1 MYKSF
6 YQLQTNPF
14 SLTPDPKFCYSHSG
28 YMQAREY
35 LDYALKLGEGLVM
48 VTGRPGTGKTTL
60 IESFLATLNMGR
72 VNAVRIA
79 ASNLDAEDLLRAVA
93 YAYNLKAEGK
103 DKATLRHHIKQFF
116 EEQLRS
122 GRRALLIIDEA
133 QGLPRPALEELRLLA
148 DLQTGSRQLLQLFLV
163 GQEQLR
169 EQMSYPEMDHFQQ
182 RVIANYHLVP
192 LDLMESRAYMEFR
205 LHQAGWQGDP
215 EITGNA
221 VLDIYR
227 FSRGVPRHIN
237 KLCNRL
243 LLLGYGMGS
252 HKLDSGEV
260 QTIAA
265 EMDAELLR
273 PMASNQPDDAA
284 IAEMLEIPEITPELL
299 LDLAIRVKEQVPT
312 GAAVPA
318 ESTDE
323 VRSAEHLTGHDT
335 AELFPPAMAPDLA
348 VIPEPAS
355 LTAPAGSS
363 DHAVFRDSLNDQS
376 KLRTALTGWQEN
388 LAPLAA
394 MLIVGA
400 VSISVA
406 MDNPEETVSQ
416 QDVRLVVEQEL
427 PDSLS
432 TGTDT
437 GTGMQQMIVLG
448 IPTTDSQQIPAQ
460 QIMVAEAVLPDVSQA
475 VSAPGDAT
483 LQQVLDEELPAT
495 AAGPV
500 PVQIALLS
508 VTDEMTEVSI
518 LPAQDVAEQAP
529 VDNVVAD
536 ITSVTDMTAE
546 NELQA
551 DVLRAAEIE
560 GLIAQGQR
568 ALKEDRLLTPAQD
581 SAYIYFQSTLKLE
594 PDNAEA
600 AEGMEQI
607 VEQYVLLANKAL
619 AKQKRIMADRYI
631 ARGLSIQPDNSKL
644 LALKEVMQVASES
657 SDVPVTSLVLEDGAA
672 SQGEGT
678 RKGMNNLFTRLKA
691 FFDSHAKVR
700 SEILATN
707 QQTSSSL
714 YE

>member
-35 LDYALKLGEGLVM
+35 LDYALKLGEGFVM

-148 DLQTGSRQLLQLFLV
+148 DLQTGARQLLQLFLV

-205 LHQAGWQGDP
+205 LLQAGWQGDP
-215 EITGNA
+215 EITGEA
-221 VLDIYR
+221 VLDIFR

-260 QTIAA
+260 QAIAV

-284 IAEMLEIPEITPELL
+284 IAEMLEIPEITPDLL
-299 LDLAIRVKEQVPT
+299 SDLAIRVEEQVPT

-318 ESTDE
+318 VSTDE
-323 VRSAEHLTGHDT
+323 VRSAAEHLTSHDT
-335 AELFPPAMAPDLA
+335 AELLPPAMAPELA

-355 LTAPAGSS
+355 LSTPAGSP
-363 DHAVFRDSLNDQS
+363 DHAVLRESLNDQS
-376 KLRTALTGWQEN
+376 KLRTAITGWQEN

-406 MDNPEETVSQ
+406 MDNPEDTVSQ
-416 QDVRLVVEQEL
+416 QDARLVVELEL
-427 PDSLS
+427 PDTLS
-432 TGTDT
+432 TDT
-437 GTGMQQMIVLG
+437 GTGMQQMIALS
-448 IPTTDSQQIPAQ
+448 IPATDTQQTPAQ

-475 VSAPGDAT
+475 LPAPEDAT

-508 VTDEMTEVSI
+508 VTDEMTEVPT
-518 LPAQDVAEQAP
+518 LPVQDIAEQAP
-529 VDNVVAD
+529 VDDVVTEIA
-536 ITSVTDMTAE
+536 SVTDMTAE
-546 NELQA
+546 NVLQA
-551 DVLRAAEIE
+551 DDLRAAEIE
-560 GLIAQGQR
+560 DLIAQGHR

-619 AKQKRIMADRYI
+619 GKQKKIMADRYI

-644 LALKEVMQVASES
+644 LALKEGLQVASES
-657 SDVPVTSLVLEDGAA
+657 SDVPVTSLVLEDSAA
-672 SQGEGT
+672 SQGEDA
-678 RKGMNNLFTRLKA
+678 RKGADNFFTRLKA
-691 FFDSHAKVR
+691 FFASNTKDR
-700 SEILATN
+700 SEVLATN

>member
-72 VNAVRIA
+72 VNAVRVA

-148 DLQTGSRQLLQLFLV
+148 DLQKGSHQLLQLFLV

-169 EQMSYPEMDHFQQ
+169 EQISSPEMDHFQQ

-215 EITGNA
+215 EITGDA

-252 HKLDSGEV
+252 HKLDRGEV

-273 PMASNQPDDAA
+273 PLASNQPDDAA
-284 IAEMLEIPEITPELL
+284 IAEMPEIPEITPELL
-299 LDLAIRVKEQVPT
+299 SDLAIRVKEQVPT

-318 ESTDE
+318 VSTDE
-323 VRSAEHLTGHDT
+323 VRSVEHLTRHDT
-335 AELFPPAMAPDLA
+335 AELLTPAMVPDLA
-348 VIPEPAS
+348 VIPESAS
-355 LTAPAGSS
+355 LSAPAGSP
-363 DHAVFRDSLNDQS
+363 DHAVFRESLNNQS
-376 KLRTALTGWQEN
+376 KLRTAITGWQKN

-394 MLIVGA
+394 MLLVGA
-400 VSISVA
+400 VSIGVA
-406 MDNPEETVSQ
+406 MDNPEEMVSQ
-416 QDVRLVVEQEL
+416 QDARLVVEPEL

-432 TGTDT
+432 TGT
-437 GTGMQQMIVLG
+437 GMQQRIALS
-448 IPTTDSQQIPAQ
+448 IPTITDTQQTPAQ
-460 QIMVAEAVLPDVSQA
+460 QIMVAEAVLPDVSQ
-475 VSAPGDAT
+475 VVPAPGDAT

-500 PVQIALLS
+500 PMQIALLS
-508 VTDEMTEVSI
+508 VTDEMTEVPI
-518 LPAQDVAEQAP
+518 PPAQDVAEQAP
-529 VDNVVAD
+529 VDDVVTEIA
-536 ITSVTDMTAE
+536 SVTDMTAE

-551 DVLRAAEIE
+551 DVLQAAEIE
-560 GLIAQGQR
+560 GLIAQGHR

-600 AEGMEQI
+600 AEGMGQI

-644 LALKEVMQVASES
+644 LALKEGLQVASES
-657 SDVPVTSLVLEDGAA
+657 SDVPVTSLVLGDGAA
-672 SQGEGT
+672 SQGEGS

-691 FFDSHAKVR
+691 FFDSHAKAR
-700 SEILATN
+700 SEVLATN
-707 QQTSSSL
+707 QQTSASL